1 MKGDAGV
8 VQTLNDILASEL
20 TAINQ
25 YFLAGKIAHHRGYH
39 RLAERLNKE
48 SLEEMKH
55 ASRLIDRIL
64 YLEGLPNLQKLEKIR
79 IGGSV
84 TEQLKL
90 DCEVERKSVEQL
102 NQGVRQA
109 RDKRDAG
116 TADLLEELLE
126 GAERHVEWLE
136 AQVGLVKELGEQN
149 YLARQL

>member
-1 MKGDAGV
+1 MKGDGGV
-8 VQTLNDILASEL
+8 VQTLNDILVSEL

-64 YLEGLPNLQKLEKIR
+64 YLEGLPNLQKLGKVR
-79 IGGSV
+79 IAGSV
-84 TEQLKL
+84 VEQLKV
-90 DCEVERKSVEQL
+90 DYDAERKSVEQL
-102 NQGVRQA
+102 NQGARQA
-109 RDKRDAG
+109 REKRDAG

-126 GAERHVEWLE
+126 SAERHVEWLE
-136 AQVGLVKELGEQN
+136 AQVGLVRELGEKN
-149 YLARQL
+149 YLAQQL